1 MSQVITACRKC
12 GAPVSEEMRFCPG
25 CGRGLAALSPKRYG
39 VVFGTAIVLLSASLG
54 LKSALH
60 WKRGDAKPTEHI
72 EAPREMKARAEEM
85 PADPELAALR
95 SDLDRS
101 PSDLGT
107 LRQMAALL
115 GDKLRNRPD
124 APPALVFEAIDV
136 LSRILS
142 LSPEDPD
149 ALLMMG
155 DVSFDQ
161 KAFTKAV
168 EFYERYLK
176 LAPNDLGATARYAST
191 LTFLGRYDDSI
202 KQLDSVLVRDPKNF
216 PAMAYLAITFAQK
229 GDMPKA
235 KDLGAKAL
243 ELAPTD
249 EARARFSGFVQ
260 SLSSQT
266 DGVVQAPSQSQPEKV
281 SAGEVEIGIA
291 GFAETIKGN
300 PIAGPKFVR
309 YDDSTPG
316 VVKLVFRDFPMSQMP
331 PFAKEKFF
339 VGVKNGARSAGLKD
353 GTTVVFVDEA
363 SGGEMERLGL

>member
-1 MSQVITACRKC
+1 MK
-12 GAPVSEEMRFCPG
+12 FCPG
-25 CGRGLAALSPKRYG
+25 CGKSLVVHSQKRYG
-39 VVFGTAIVLLSASLG
+39 VVLVAAVSLLGASLG

-60 WKRGDAKPTEHI
+60 WKRGDVKPTEHVQ
-72 EAPREMKARAEEM
+72 APPEEV
-85 PADPELAALR
+85 AVDPELAALR
-95 SDLDRS
+95 SDLERS
-101 PSDLGT
+101 PKDIGV
-107 LRQMAALL
+107 LRQMAGFL

-136 LSRILS
+136 LSRILT
-142 LSPEDPD
+142 LSPDDPD

-202 KQLDSVLVRDPKNF
+202 KQLDSVLVRDPNNF

-243 ELAPTD
+243 DLAPTE

-260 SLSSQT
+260 SLSSQA
-266 DGVVQAPSQSQPEKV
+266 DGVPQAPAQPQPQRA
-281 SAGEVEIGIA
+281 SAGGFESGIA
-291 GFAETIKGN
+291 GFVATIKGN

-309 YDDSTPG
+309 YDDSSPG

-339 VGVKNGARSAGLKD
+339 GGVKSGARSAGLKD
-353 GTTVVFVDEA
+353 GTMVVFVDEA
-363 SGGEMERLGL
+363 SGMEMERLGL